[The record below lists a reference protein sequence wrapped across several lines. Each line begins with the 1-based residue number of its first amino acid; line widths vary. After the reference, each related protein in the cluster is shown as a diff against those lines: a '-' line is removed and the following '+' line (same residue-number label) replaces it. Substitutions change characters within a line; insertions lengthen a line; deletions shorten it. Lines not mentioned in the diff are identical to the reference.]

1 MKIKQFKVTDD
12 FSSAPF
18 NMRFSRPVNT
28 DDNFFSI
35 LIGANGTRKSR
46 TLRDILDI
54 ASRMIARESMEHE
67 NKAGQLELWG
77 DAWNDRYIRKIIALS
92 GVATDR
98 FPSRLTLRRKSNLP
112 DLYSYIGPRTDNNLV
127 SRVQSINRVALGL
140 LQASS
145 SIRQRSRAL
154 AELLKVLGG
163 FDYLEFTFKAHDDLQ
178 GGLSELQILN
188 RLRKLSTAHR
198 SFYWDE
204 QLARPLL
211 PKIVKMVESRSPAKL
226 RVDVHPTVAIKTKG
240 DIAALELLA
249 SSGLLTVD
257 SGSIG
262 NSSKNV
268 SHPLS
273 ELSSGQ
279 WHILSSLLFTAASV
293 EDDTLMLVDE
303 PENSLHP
310 AWQQQYL
317 GLLSEM
323 IDGAKGVHVMVAT
336 HSPLIAASLPP
347 LSCEVIQIRES
358 RARLVARALP
368 SGPFGWTADQILK
381 DVFNLSSTRSL
392 DFSQQMDIALR
403 LFGAGDRENPEL
415 VDAVIGLVKLKDG
428 LPEDDLA
435 RSVIDTLSSVV
446 LGGSLNRRGG

>member
-1 MKIKQFKVTDD
+1 MKIKQFKITDD
-12 FSSAPF
+12 FPSTPF
-18 NMRFSRPVNT
+18 NIQFSRPVT
-28 DDNFFSI
+28 PDHNFFSI

-54 ASRMIARESMEHE
+54 ASRMIARESMEHK

-77 DAWNDRYIRKIIALS
+77 NARNTRSIRKIIALS

-98 FPSRLTLRRKSNLP
+98 FPSRLTLHRKSSLP

-154 AELLKVLGG
+154 AALLKVLGS
-163 FDYLEFTFKAHDDLQ
+163 FDYIEFTFKVHDDLQ
-178 GGLSELQILN
+178 GGLSELQIQN
-188 RLRKLSTAHR
+188 RLRKINMGHR
-198 SFYWDE
+198 GFYWDE
-204 QLARPLL
+204 QRTRPLL
-211 PKIVKMVESRSPAKL
+211 PKIVEIVGNRSPAKL
-226 RVDVHPTVAIKTKG
+226 RVDVHPAVTIKTNG
-240 DIAALELLA
+240 DIDALELLA

-257 SGSIG
+257 SGNIG
-262 NSSKNV
+262 NSSKGV
-268 SHPLS
+268 SHSLS

-279 WHILSSLLFTAASV
+279 WHMLSSLLFTAASV

-323 IDGAKGVHVMVAT
+323 IDGVKGVHVMVAT

-347 LSCEVIQIRES
+347 LRCEVIQIRES

-392 DFSQQMDIALR
+392 DFSKEMDIALR
-403 LFGAGDRENPEL
+403 HFGAGDRDNPKL
-415 VDAVIGLVKLKDG
+415 VTAVNSLVTLKAG

-446 LGGSLNRRGG
+446 LRGSSSGRGG

>member
-1 MKIKQFKVTDD
+1 MKIKNFKVEND
-12 FSSAPF
+12 FFGAPF
-18 NMRFSRPVNT
+18 NIQFSRPVKA
-28 DDNFFSI
+28 DDNFFSV

-54 ASRMIARESMEHE
+54 ASRMISRESMEHG
-67 NKAGQLELWG
+67 NKAGQLELW
-77 DAWNDRYIRKIIALS
+77 DNAQNARSIRKIIALS

-98 FPSRLTLRRKSNLP
+98 FPSRLTLRTKSSLP
-112 DLYSYIGPRTDNNLV
+112 DLYSYIGPRTDNNLI

-154 AELLKVLGG
+154 AALLKVLGS
-163 FDYLEFTFKAHDDLQ
+163 FDYIEFTFKANDDLQ
-178 GGLSELQILN
+178 GGLTELQILN
-188 RLRKLSTAHR
+188 RLRKANAEHR
-198 SFYWDE
+198 GFYWNE

-211 PKIVKMVESRSPAKL
+211 PNIFEIVNSRSPAKL
-226 RVDVHPTVAIKTKG
+226 RVDVHPEVFIQTKG
-240 DIAALELLA
+240 DMNALELLA

-262 NSSKNV
+262 NSSKSV
-268 SHPLS
+268 SHLLT

-279 WHILSSLLFTAASV
+279 WHMLSSLLFTAASV

-310 AWQQQYL
+310 SWQQQYL

-347 LSCEVIQIRES
+347 LRCEVIQIREN

-381 DVFNLSSTRSL
+381 DVFNLYSTRSL
-392 DFSQQMDIALR
+392 DFSQKMDNALR
-403 LFGAGDRENPEL
+403 LFGAGDRKNPKL
-415 VDAVIGLVKLKDG
+415 VTAVIELVKLKDG
-428 LPEDDLA
+428 LPEDDVA
-435 RSVIDTLSSVV
+435 RSVIDTLNSVV
-446 LGGSLNRRGG
+446 LESSSRRQGG